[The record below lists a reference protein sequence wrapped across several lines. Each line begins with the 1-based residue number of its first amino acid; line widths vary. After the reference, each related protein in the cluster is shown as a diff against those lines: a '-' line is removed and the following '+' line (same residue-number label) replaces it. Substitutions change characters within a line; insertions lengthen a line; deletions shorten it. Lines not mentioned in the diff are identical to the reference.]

1 MSNSKDAVRKILDA
15 VKADK
20 RTSLTAPEGKLV
32 CDAYGIPVPK
42 EGVAKSAAEAAKIAT
57 DMGFPVVMKIVSPD
71 ILHKTEAGGVMVG
84 VKTAA
89 DAEKNYATIL
99 ANAKKY
105 KADAKI
111 EGIQVQQMLLGGQE
125 VIIGA
130 VTDGSFG
137 KLVAFG
143 LGGVL
148 VEVLKDI
155 TFRLAP
161 ATKEDALSMLDGI
174 QAHEMLKGV
183 RGSDPANRDAI
194 ADIIVNVSKLIT
206 DFPEIAEMDLN
217 PVFATKSNAIAA
229 DVRIVVDFEPKPPR
243 PRPNHD
249 DIVRQM
255 NRIMKP
261 KSVAVIGASAENG
274 KIGNSVMKNLIN
286 GGYKG
291 EIYPIHPKADEIMGK
306 KVYKSVKDVPGEV
319 DIAVF
324 AIPANFVA
332 GALIECG
339 EKKVVGAILIPS
351 GYAETGNIKGQE
363 EIQAI
368 GQKYGIRLMG
378 PNIYGFYY
386 THANL
391 CATFCT
397 AYDVKGSAALSSQS
411 GGIGMAIIGFSRSAK
426 MGVSAIVG
434 LGNKSDIDEDDL
446 LTFFEQDDNTQIIAQ
461 HCEDLKDGRAFAEV
475 AKRVSK
481 KKPIVVLKAGRT
493 SAGAKAASSHTGAL
507 AGNDKIYE
515 DVFNQS
521 GVIRARSLRDMLEF
535 ARGIPVLPTPKGENV
550 VIITG
555 AGGSGV
561 LLSDACIDNNLQADD
576 DPAGSRCGVPQV
588 HPAVRRGRQP
598 GRHHRRRAADHLR
611 QHRQARAR
619 RPAHPFADPRLL
631 AHHRDAADG
640 VCEEHGRGEERDE
653 GQGHREADRGLAGRR
668 HRGRGSRRL
677 SLPERHRR
685 LRLLDRNSGR
695 GARREVQVGA
705 RRGPAVSVNSSHS
718 GMRASRGPG
727 MRIPGSR
734 CARTGMHGNQARFA
748 FQPSRC
754 HRPIQ
759 RRGDGEAGAGRQRID
774 HEILKSGMPAR
785 RPELQNLDH
794 ADHHD
799 GDRCREQPV
808 PRIGQAE
815 ASPTRTKASACSP
828 SWPRSE
834 CGRKR
839 GGPSV
844 AKVTAAARSQAMILR
859 MMVIATG

>member
-1 MSNSKDAVRKILDA
+1 MSNSKDAVRKILDS

-57 DMGFPVVMKIVSPD
+57 EMGFPVVMKIVSPD

-89 DAEKNYATIL
+89 DVEKNYATIL

-105 KADAKI
+105 KSDAKI
-111 EGIQVQQMLLGGQE
+111 EGIQIQQMLLGGQE
-125 VIIGA
+125 VIVGA

-161 ATKEDALSMLDGI
+161 ATKDDALSMLDGI

-194 ADIIVNVSKLIT
+194 AEIIVNVSKLIT
-206 DFPEIAEMDLN
+206 DFPDITEMDLN
-217 PVFATKSNAIAA
+217 PVFATKDNAIAA
-229 DVRIVVDFEPKPPR
+229 DVRIVVDFAPKAPR
-243 PRPNHD
+243 PRPKHD

-261 KSVAVIGASAENG
+261 KAVAVIGASAESG

-286 GGYKG
+286 GGYQG

-306 KVYKSVKDVPGEV
+306 KVYKSVKDVPGEI

-324 AIPANFVA
+324 AIPASLVA
-332 GALIECG
+332 PALIECG
-339 EKKVVGAILIPS
+339 EKKIVGAILIPS
-351 GYAETGNIKGQE
+351 GYAETGNVKGQE

-386 THANL
+386 TPANL

-397 AYDVKGSAALSSQS
+397 AYDVKGGAALSSQS

-446 LTFFEQDDNTQIIAQ
+446 LTFFEQDDNTKIIAQ

-507 AGNDKIYE
+507 AGDDKIYE

-535 ARGIPVLPTPKGENV
+535 ARGMPVLPTPKGENV

-561 LLSDACIDNNLQADD
+561 LLSDACVDNKLSLMTIPPDLDAAFRKFIPPFGAAGNPVDITGGEPPITYVNTVKLGLE
-576 DPAGSRCGVPQV
+576 DPRIHALILGYWHTIVTPPMVFARNMVELNNAMKAKGIEKPIVASLAGDIEVEE
-588 HPAVRRGRQP
+588 
-598 GRHHRRRAADHLR
+598 AADYLY
-611 QHRQARAR
+611 QNGIVAYAYSTEI
-619 RPAHPFADPRLL
+619 PVVVLGAKYKWA
-631 AHHRDAADG
+631 
-640 VCEEHGRGEERDE
+640 
-653 GQGHREADRGLAGRR
+653 
-668 HRGRGSRRL
+668 
-677 SLPERHRR
+677 
-685 LRLLDRNSGR
+685 R
-695 GARREVQVGA
+695 GAG
-705 RRGPAVSVNSSHS
+705 
-718 GMRASRGPG
+718 
-727 MRIPGSR
+727 
-734 CARTGMHGNQARFA
+734 
-748 FQPSRC
+748 
-754 HRPIQ
+754 
-759 RRGDGEAGAGRQRID
+759 
-774 HEILKSGMPAR
+774 L
-785 RPELQNLDH
+785 L
-794 ADHHD
+794 
-799 GDRCREQPV
+799 
-808 PRIGQAE
+808 
-815 ASPTRTKASACSP
+815 
-828 SWPRSE
+828 
-834 CGRKR
+834 
-839 GGPSV
+839 
-844 AKVTAAARSQAMILR
+844 
-859 MMVIATG
+859 